1 MQLISI
7 FAVPAFIFIF
17 LMSGF
22 VSRIDVYD
30 SFVRGAKSGLTA
42 TFNIIPSLIGL
53 MVAIA
58 MFRESG
64 CLELITKLISP
75 LTSRIHM
82 PSDIVPLALLRP
94 VSGSASLAV
103 VTDIFKN
110 FGPDSLQGNI
120 ASIMMG
126 STETTIYTI
135 AVYFGSVG
143 IKNIRY
149 TLLAALT
156 ADLTGIIMSVVLGNI
171 GL

>member
-1 MQLISI
+1 MISM
-7 FAVPAFIFIF
+7 FAVPVFIFVF

-22 VSRIDVYD
+22 ISRIDVYD
-30 SFVRGAKSGLTA
+30 SFVSGAKSGLNA
-42 TFNIIPSLIGL
+42 TFNIIPALIGL

-64 CLELITKLISP
+64 CLELLSKALKPVTDL
-75 LTSRIHM
+75 IHM
-82 PSDIVPLALLRP
+82 PSEVVPLALLRP
-94 VSGSASLAV
+94 VSGSASLAL

-110 FGPDSLQGNI
+110 LGPDSLQGKI

-156 ADLTGIIMSVVLGNI
+156 ADLCGIVMSVFMAALI
-171 GL
+171 